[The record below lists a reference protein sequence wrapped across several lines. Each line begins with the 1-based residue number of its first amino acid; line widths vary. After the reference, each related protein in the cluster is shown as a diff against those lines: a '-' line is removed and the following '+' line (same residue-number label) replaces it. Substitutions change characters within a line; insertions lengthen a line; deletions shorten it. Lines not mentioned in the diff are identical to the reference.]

1 MVGLDHDRFDV
12 DGVRS
17 CIESSQYSHG
27 ISRKKLYNALKGG
40 IVPEKV
46 DEILDWLSKE
56 GYIFTTPWTT
66 TMFLHMFPLSF
77 LPPLLS

>member
-40 IVPEKV
+40 IVQQKV
-46 DEILDWLSKE
+46 DEVLDWLARE
-56 GYIFTTPWTT
+56 GYIFTT
-66 TMFLHMFPLSF
+66 MDNDHFRHLH
-77 LPPLLS
+77 LPTES